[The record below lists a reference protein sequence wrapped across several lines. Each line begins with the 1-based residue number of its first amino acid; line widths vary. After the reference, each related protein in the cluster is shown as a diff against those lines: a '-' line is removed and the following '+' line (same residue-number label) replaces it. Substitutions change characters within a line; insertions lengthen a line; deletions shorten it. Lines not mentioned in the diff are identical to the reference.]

1 MSEINPD
8 ENASGKVFIYNTT
21 NQRIQLQLNE
31 ESLASIDAAGAGM
44 PYTPKFTT
52 ADRDDVTSTPDNRFA
67 QKDNFL
73 RVKFPGKQRTY
84 GPIDIDPESYPTDI
98 NLVLYSTGAESAC
111 LSPRAWMLL
120 GNTSRPVN
128 SGVGPHLFE

>member
-1 MSEINPD
+1 MTDDNAMAEG
-8 ENASGKVFIYNTT
+8 NASGRVFIYNTT

-31 ESLASIDAAGAGM
+31 ESLDSIDAAGGGQ

-52 ADRDDVTSTPDNRFA
+52 AYRDDATSTPDNRFA

-98 NLVLYSTGAESAC
+98 NLILYIFSKYIVLAATNSNDVIFQGT
-111 LSPRAWMLL
+111 P
-120 GNTSRPVN
+120 NTST
-128 SGVGPHLFE
+128 

>member
-1 MSEINPD
+1 MSSNDAAPSD
-8 ENASGKVFIYNTT
+8 HARGKVYLYNTT

-31 ESLASIDAAGAGM
+31 DFLDSIDAVSSGK

-52 ADRDDVTSTPDNRFA
+52 ADRDDATSTPDNRFA
-67 QKDNFL
+67 QKDNYL

-98 NLVLYSTGAESAC
+98 NLVLYIFSKYIILAATNSNSVIFQG
-111 LSPRAWMLL
+111 SP
-120 GNTSRPVN
+120 NTIS
-128 SGVGPHLFE
+128 